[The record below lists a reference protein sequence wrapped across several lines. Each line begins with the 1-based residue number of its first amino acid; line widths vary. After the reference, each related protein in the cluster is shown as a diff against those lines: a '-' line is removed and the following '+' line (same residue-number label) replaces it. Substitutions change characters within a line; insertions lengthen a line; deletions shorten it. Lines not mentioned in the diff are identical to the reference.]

1 MDNLDDVAFD
11 INEDNVVINSDEK
24 FAVLRSIGDE
34 CIYEDELRGLLKNKP
49 SPTCCVWFE
58 PSTNMDIEQ
67 GIMKTIYVN
76 RMVKAGCAVKIVT
89 ADWFLQRH
97 YKIGNNLSKIRNI
110 GYLNIEMWKAAG
122 MDLDRVELVW
132 LSDELNLH
140 AVDYWPVAMD
150 VSRRYTMTR
159 IARIFWSNAEHG
171 PQILPAAEI
180 IYPCMQVASILCEK
194 TNIWLFSM
202 DQRDIIM
209 LTRDYCENIN
219 WVNKPTILLHDALPN
234 LLEDPEYVDLRDR
247 GRTIFMHD
255 EEHTL
260 NSKIQR
266 AFCPPKVVVHNPCL
280 EYIKYIILPWFG
292 NLEVVQNEWNGSTKT
307 FVSMEELSVDYER
320 GYLNSADVKMAL
332 EKAINNI
339 LEPVR
344 DYFSGNTKAQ
354 ALIMACQ
361 LQNEI
366 TGDVLKIQMQ
376 NKEMRHH

>member
-1 MDNLDDVAFD
+1 MMPRRHRHRHRW
-11 INEDNVVINSDEK
+11 DNVVINSDEK

-34 CIYEDELRGLLKNKP
+34 CIYEDELRVPLKNKP

-76 RMVKAGCAVKIVT
+76 RMVKAGCAVKIVM

-194 TNIWLFSM
+194 
-202 DQRDIIM
+202 
-209 LTRDYCENIN
+209 
-219 WVNKPTILLHDALPN
+219 
-234 LLEDPEYVDLRDR
+234 
-247 GRTIFMHD
+247 
-255 EEHTL
+255 HTL

-292 NLEVVQNEWNGSTKT
+292 NLGVVQNDWNGNTKT

-361 LQNEI
+361 NEI

>member
-34 CIYEDELRGLLKNKP
+34 CIYEDELLGLLKNKP

-159 IARIFWSNAEHG
+159 IARYYF
-171 PQILPAAEI
+171 L
-180 IYPCMQVASILCEK
+180 
-194 TNIWLFSM
+194 
-202 DQRDIIM
+202 
-209 LTRDYCENIN
+209 
-219 WVNKPTILLHDALPN
+219 LLH
-234 LLEDPEYVDLRDR
+234 
-247 GRTIFMHD
+247 F
-255 EEHTL
+255 
-260 NSKIQR
+260 
-266 AFCPPKVVVHNPCL
+266 
-280 EYIKYIILPWFG
+280 
-292 NLEVVQNEWNGSTKT
+292 
-307 FVSMEELSVDYER
+307 
-320 GYLNSADVKMAL
+320 
-332 EKAINNI
+332 
-339 LEPVR
+339 
-344 DYFSGNTKAQ
+344 
-354 ALIMACQ
+354 
-361 LQNEI
+361 
-366 TGDVLKIQMQ
+366 
-376 NKEMRHH
+376 